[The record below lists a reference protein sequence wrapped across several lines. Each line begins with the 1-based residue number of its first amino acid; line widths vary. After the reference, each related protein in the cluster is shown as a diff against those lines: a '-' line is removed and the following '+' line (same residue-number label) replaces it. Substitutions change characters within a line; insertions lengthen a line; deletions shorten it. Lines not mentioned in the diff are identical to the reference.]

1 MSSGGVRT
9 RDPGRRMRILR
20 AAEVLLAEHG
30 FHGVSMADIGG
41 AAGIVGSGVYRHF
54 NSKSAVL
61 VALLDEVMDRLL
73 RTASDAGAS
82 GRDERE
88 VLAALVHS
96 QVRFAVDDRALLQLY
111 QREVHSLPDGDRRRL
126 RRLQR
131 HYVQEWVH
139 VLVELRPE
147 LTDGV
152 ARASVHAAIGAVQS
166 VATYDSGLPIAEV
179 VALLTRSA
187 FACLGITPPGPPTGC
202 GQNACLMPA
211 GRQAGNQHSSSEK
224 HP

>member
-1 MSSGGVRT
+1 MTSGGVRT
-9 RDPGRRMRILR
+9 RDPGRRQRILR
-20 AAEVLLAEHG
+20 VAEVLLAERG

-54 NSKSAVL
+54 DSKSAVL

-73 RTASDAGAS
+73 QTASEAGAS

-88 VLAALVHS
+88 VLAALVRS
-96 QVRFAVDDRALLQLY
+96 QVCFAVNDRALLQLY
-111 QREVHSLPDGDRRRL
+111 QREVQSLPDGDRRRL

-131 HYVQEWVH
+131 HYVEEWVH

-152 ARASVHAAIGAVQS
+152 ARASVHAAIGAIQS

-179 VALLTRSA
+179 VALLTQSA
-187 FACLGITPPGPPTGC
+187 FACLGITSPGDRPGR
-202 GQNACLMPA
+202 GQGPRA
-211 GRQAGNQHSSSEK
+211 
-224 HP
+224 